1 MLTMTT
7 IQVRVDERTKRR
19 SKKILND
26 IGLDMSSAVK
36 LFLHQ
41 VIIRRGIPFN
51 ALTENGL
58 TIEQE
63 QEILRRSDEAKRGIN
78 VSPPFE
84 GEAAIRYLDRFK
96 R

>member
-1 MLTMTT
+1 MTT

-78 VSPPFE
+78 VGPPLD
-84 GEAAIRYLDRFK
+84 GEAAILYLDRFK